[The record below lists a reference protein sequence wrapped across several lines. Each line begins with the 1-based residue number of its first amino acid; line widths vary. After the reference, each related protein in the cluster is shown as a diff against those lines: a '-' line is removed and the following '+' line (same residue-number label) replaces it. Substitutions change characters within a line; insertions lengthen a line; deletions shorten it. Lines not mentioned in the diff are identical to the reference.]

1 MAKINL
7 LPWREKERN
16 QRRVEFF
23 TLMGI
28 AAAITAGLFFVF
40 YIYVNSKIEYQNSRN
55 AYLQEQIVILE
66 EKIKDIQLLE
76 KKRENLL
83 ARMEAIQK
91 LQASRPVIV
100 RLFDELVTTLPAGVY
115 VTSLT
120 QTGSQI
126 VIKGTAQSN
135 ARVSNFMRNIEKSD
149 WITDP
154 TLTVIQ
160 SATRENQR
168 LSDFELR
175 LIQSSPK
182 KASEE
187 DAFGDAA

>member
-16 QRRVEFF
+16 LRRVEFF

-28 AAAITAGLFFVF
+28 AAAIMVGLFFVF
-40 YIYVNSKIEYQNSRN
+40 YLYVNSKIEYQNSRN
-55 AYLQEQIVILE
+55 AYLQEQIVFLD

-91 LQASRPVIV
+91 LQASRPIIV

-115 VTSLT
+115 ITSLT
-120 QTGSQI
+120 QTGSKI

-154 TLTVIQ
+154 SLTVIQ
-160 SATRENQR
+160 NATRENQR

-182 KASEE
+182 KASEDDEFE
-187 DAFGDAA
+187 DAA